1 MSIDVN
7 NESGTEV
14 DEQAILDIARYA
26 LARMRIHPLSELS
39 VIVVDG
45 DAMEQLHVQWMDLPG
60 PTDVMSFPMDEL
72 RPPMKD
78 EDEAPQGLLGDI
90 VLCPEVAKQQG
101 EDAPTQHSMNEEL
114 QLLTVHGVLHLLGY
128 DHEEA
133 DEKAEMFGLQAGIV
147 DGWRAEK
154 GLTGPSAGAD
164 RVMSLSLIAGAVA
177 LVVIAWLAAC
187 AEAGLARVSSFRA
200 EEAVRSGRR
209 GSAKLSQVAADP
221 TRYLNVALLVR
232 VACEMAAAALVT
244 YACLEEFQETWQA
257 LLVAIGVMVLV
268 SYVAVGVSPRTI
280 GRQHPLNTAT
290 AAAYVLLPL
299 ARIMGPIPPLL
310 ILIGN
315 ALTPGKGFRRG
326 PFASEA
332 ELRALVDLAEKES
345 LIEDEERR
353 MVHSVFE
360 LGDTLV
366 REVMV
371 PRTDLV
377 VIERYKTIRQ
387 ALTLALRSGFSR
399 IPVVGESEDDVVGVV
414 YLKDLSRKTHINRDA
429 EAELVSTAM
438 RPATFVPDTKNAG
451 DLLRE
456 MQQLR
461 THVAVVIDEYGGTAG
476 IVTIEDILEEIVG
489 EITDEYDREVSSVE
503 ELGDE
508 RFRVTS
514 RLDIGDLGELYGI
527 EEFDDEDVE
536 TVGGL
541 LAKALGRV
549 PIAGASSLVTLPD
562 GRALR
567 LTAEAAAGRRNKI
580 VTVLS
585 EPVGG
590 QEEGAG

>member
-1 MSIDVN
+1 MSP
-7 NESGTEV
+7 
-14 DEQAILDIARYA
+14 Q
-26 LARMRIHPLSELS
+26 
-39 VIVVDG
+39 IVV
-45 DAMEQLHVQWMDLPG
+45 
-60 PTDVMSFPMDEL
+60 
-72 RPPMKD
+72 
-78 EDEAPQGLLGDI
+78 
-90 VLCPEVAKQQG
+90 
-101 EDAPTQHSMNEEL
+101 
-114 QLLTVHGVLHLLGY
+114 
-128 DHEEA
+128 
-133 DEKAEMFGLQAGIV
+133 
-147 DGWRAEK
+147 
-154 GLTGPSAGAD
+154 
-164 RVMSLSLIAGAVA
+164 GAVA
-177 LVVIAWLAAC
+177 LVVVAWLAAC

-200 EEAVRSGRR
+200 EEAVKSGRR
-209 GSAKLSQVAADP
+209 GSARLAQIAADP
-221 TRYLNVALLVR
+221 TRYLNLALLVR

-244 YACLEEFQETWQA
+244 YACLQEFATWQA
-257 LLVAIGVMVLV
+257 LLIAIGVMVLV

-299 ARIMGPIPPLL
+299 ARIMGPVPSLL

-345 LIEDEERR
+345 LIEDDERR

-377 VIERYKTIRQ
+377 TIERFKTIRQ

-399 IPVVGESEDDVVGVV
+399 IPVTGESEDDIVGIV
-414 YLKDLSRKTHINRDA
+414 YLKDLVRKTHISR
-429 EAELVSTAM
+429 EAEGDLVSTAM
-438 RPATFVPDTKNAG
+438 RPAVFVPDTKNAG

-456 MQQLR
+456 MQKDR
-461 THVAVVIDEYGGTAG
+461 NHVAVVIDEYGGTAG

-489 EITDEYDREVSSVE
+489 EITDEYDRELPPVE
-503 ELGDE
+503 NLGDDS
-508 RFRVTS
+508 FRVTA
-514 RLDIGDLGELYGI
+514 RLDITDLGELYGL
-527 EEFDDEDVE
+527 EEYDDEDVE

-549 PIAGASSLVTLPD
+549 PIAGASAEVELPD
-562 GRALR
+562 ERRLK

-580 VTVLS
+580 VTVLV
-585 EPVGG
+585 EPVPVPVA
-590 QEEGAG
+590 EEEKAE

>member
-1 MSIDVN
+1 
-7 NESGTEV
+7 
-14 DEQAILDIARYA
+14 
-26 LARMRIHPLSELS
+26 
-39 VIVVDG
+39 
-45 DAMEQLHVQWMDLPG
+45 
-60 PTDVMSFPMDEL
+60 
-72 RPPMKD
+72 
-78 EDEAPQGLLGDI
+78 
-90 VLCPEVAKQQG
+90 
-101 EDAPTQHSMNEEL
+101 
-114 QLLTVHGVLHLLGY
+114 
-128 DHEEA
+128 
-133 DEKAEMFGLQAGIV
+133 
-147 DGWRAEK
+147 
-154 GLTGPSAGAD
+154 
-164 RVMSLSLIAGAVA
+164 MSLSLVSGAIA
-177 LVVIAWLAAC
+177 LVVVAWLAAC

-200 EEAVRSGRR
+200 EEAVRNGRR
-209 GSAKLSQVAADP
+209 GSAKLAQVAADP
-221 TRYLNVALLVR
+221 TRYLNLALLLR

-244 YACLEEFQETWQA
+244 YACLQEFPGTTRA

-290 AAAYVLLPL
+290 AAAYILVPL
-299 ARIMGPIPPLL
+299 ARVMGPVPSLL

-345 LIEDEERR
+345 LIEDDERR

-399 IPVVGESEDDVVGVV
+399 IPVSGESEDDIVGIV
-414 YLKDLSRKTHINRDA
+414 YLKDLVRKTHISRDA
-429 EAELVSTAM
+429 ESELVSTTM
-438 RPATFVPDTKNAG
+438 RPAAFVPDTKNAG

-456 MQQLR
+456 MQQDR
-461 THVAVVIDEYGGTAG
+461 NHVAVVIDEYGGTAG

-489 EITDEYDREVSSVE
+489 EITDEYDRELPPVE
-503 ELGDE
+503 ELGDD
-508 RFRVTS
+508 RHRVTA
-514 RLDIGDLGELYGI
+514 RLDITDLGELYGLD
-527 EEFDDEDVE
+527 EYDDEDVE

-549 PIAGASSLVTLPD
+549 PIAGASSVVELPD
-562 GRALR
+562 GRRLR

-580 VTVLS
+580 VTVLV
-585 EPVGG
+585 EPVGP
-590 QEEGAG
+590 QEKETEQL

>member
-1 MSIDVN
+1 MS
-7 NESGTEV
+7 
-14 DEQAILDIARYA
+14 
-26 LARMRIHPLSELS
+26 
-39 VIVVDG
+39 
-45 DAMEQLHVQWMDLPG
+45 
-60 PTDVMSFPMDEL
+60 
-72 RPPMKD
+72 
-78 EDEAPQGLLGDI
+78 
-90 VLCPEVAKQQG
+90 
-101 EDAPTQHSMNEEL
+101 L
-114 QLLTVHGVLHLLGY
+114 QLVL
-128 DHEEA
+128 
-133 DEKAEMFGLQAGIV
+133 
-147 DGWRAEK
+147 
-154 GLTGPSAGAD
+154 GA
-164 RVMSLSLIAGAVA
+164 IA
-177 LVVIAWLAAC
+177 LVVVAWLAAC

-200 EEAVRSGRR
+200 EEAVKSGRR
-209 GSAKLSQVAADP
+209 GSARLAQVAADP

-244 YACLEEFQETWQA
+244 YACLQEFPATWQA

-280 GRQHPLNTAT
+280 GRQHPIHTAT

-299 ARIMGPIPPLL
+299 ARIMGPVPSLL

-315 ALTPGKGFRRG
+315 ALTPGKGFRHG

-377 VIERYKTIRQ
+377 TIERFKTIRQ

-399 IPVVGESEDDVVGVV
+399 IPVTGESEDDIVGIV
-414 YLKDLSRKTHINRDA
+414 YLKDLVRKTHISR
-429 EAELVSTAM
+429 EAEGDLVSTAM
-438 RPATFVPDTKNAG
+438 RPAVFVPDTKNAG

-456 MQQLR
+456 MQKDR
-461 THVAVVIDEYGGTAG
+461 NHVAVVIDEYGGTAG

-489 EITDEYDREVSSVE
+489 EITDEYDRELPPVE
-503 ELGDE
+503 DLGDD
-508 RFRVTS
+508 RFRVTA
-514 RLDIGDLGELYGI
+514 RLDITDLGELYGL
-527 EEFDDEDVE
+527 EEYDDEDVE

-549 PIAGASSLVTLPD
+549 PIAGASAEVRLPD
-562 GRALR
+562 ERVLR

-580 VTVLS
+580 VTVLV
-585 EPVGG
+585 EPVPVPAD
-590 QEEGAG
+590 EEEKAE

>member
-1 MSIDVN
+1 
-7 NESGTEV
+7 
-14 DEQAILDIARYA
+14 
-26 LARMRIHPLSELS
+26 
-39 VIVVDG
+39 
-45 DAMEQLHVQWMDLPG
+45 
-60 PTDVMSFPMDEL
+60 MSF
-72 RPPMKD
+72 
-78 EDEAPQGLLGDI
+78 
-90 VLCPEVAKQQG
+90 
-101 EDAPTQHSMNEEL
+101 
-114 QLLTVHGVLHLLGY
+114 
-128 DHEEA
+128 
-133 DEKAEMFGLQAGIV
+133 
-147 DGWRAEK
+147 
-154 GLTGPSAGAD
+154 
-164 RVMSLSLIAGAVA
+164 SLIAGAVA

-200 EEAVRSGRR
+200 EEAARSGRR

-244 YACLEEFQETWQA
+244 YACLEQFRETWQA
-257 LLVAIGVMVLV
+257 LLVAIGVMVLL

-414 YLKDLSRKTHINRDA
+414 YLKDLARKTHINRDA

-562 GRALR
+562 GRELR

-590 QEEGAG
+590 QGESAG

>member
-1 MSIDVN
+1 MS
-7 NESGTEV
+7 
-14 DEQAILDIARYA
+14 AA
-26 LARMRIHPLSELS
+26 L
-39 VIVVDG
+39 V
-45 DAMEQLHVQWMDLPG
+45 
-60 PTDVMSFPMDEL
+60 
-72 RPPMKD
+72 
-78 EDEAPQGLLGDI
+78 LGA
-90 VLCPEVAKQQG
+90 L
-101 EDAPTQHSMNEEL
+101 
-114 QLLTVHGVLHLLGY
+114 
-128 DHEEA
+128 
-133 DEKAEMFGLQAGIV
+133 
-147 DGWRAEK
+147 
-154 GLTGPSAGAD
+154 
-164 RVMSLSLIAGAVA
+164 A
-177 LVVIAWLAAC
+177 LVVVAWLAAC
-187 AEAGLARVSSFRA
+187 AEAGIARVSSFRA

-232 VACEMAAAALVT
+232 VACEMAAAALIT
-244 YACLEEFQETWQA
+244 YGCLKEFDGTTEA
-257 LLVAIGVMVLV
+257 LLVAIAVMVLV

-290 AAAYVLLPL
+290 VSAYVLVPL
-299 ARIMGPIPPLL
+299 ARIMGPVPSLL

-377 VIERYKTIRQ
+377 VIERFKTIRQ

-399 IPVVGESEDDVVGVV
+399 IPVTGESEDDIVGIV
-414 YLKDLSRKTHINRDA
+414 YLKDLVRRTHISRDA
-429 EAELVSTAM
+429 ESEQVSTAM
-438 RPATFVPDTKNAG
+438 RPAFFVPDTKNAG

-456 MQQLR
+456 MQKER
-461 THVAVVIDEYGGTAG
+461 NHVAVVIDEYGGTAG

-489 EITDEYDREVSSVE
+489 EITDEYDRELPPVE
-503 ELGDE
+503 ELGDD
-508 RFRVTS
+508 RFRVTA
-514 RLDIGDLGELYGI
+514 RLDISDLGELYGL
-527 EEFDDEDVE
+527 EEYDDEDVE

-549 PIAGASSLVTLPD
+549 PIAGASSVVDLPD
-562 GRALR
+562 GRELR

-580 VTVLS
+580 VTVLA

-590 QEEGAG
+590 PSDPPEEEKPE

>member
-1 MSIDVN
+1 MNPQLVT
-7 NESGTEV
+7 G
-14 DEQAILDIARYA
+14 AI
-26 LARMRIHPLSELS
+26 
-39 VIVVDG
+39 
-45 DAMEQLHVQWMDLPG
+45 
-60 PTDVMSFPMDEL
+60 
-72 RPPMKD
+72 
-78 EDEAPQGLLGDI
+78 
-90 VLCPEVAKQQG
+90 
-101 EDAPTQHSMNEEL
+101 
-114 QLLTVHGVLHLLGY
+114 
-128 DHEEA
+128 
-133 DEKAEMFGLQAGIV
+133 
-147 DGWRAEK
+147 
-154 GLTGPSAGAD
+154 
-164 RVMSLSLIAGAVA
+164 A
-177 LVVIAWLAAC
+177 LVVVAWLAAC

-209 GSAKLSQVAADP
+209 GSAKLAQIAADP

-232 VACEMAAAALVT
+232 VVCEMAAAALVT
-244 YACLEEFQETWQA
+244 YACLREFDRTWQA
-257 LLVAIGVMVLV
+257 LAVAIGVMVLV

-299 ARIMGPIPPLL
+299 ARVMGPIPYLL

-345 LIEDEERR
+345 LIEDDERR

-399 IPVVGESEDDVVGVV
+399 IPVTGESEDDVVGIV
-414 YLKDLSRKTHINRDA
+414 YLKDLVRKTHISRDA
-429 EAELVSTAM
+429 ESELVSSAM
-438 RPATFVPDTKNAG
+438 RPAAFVPDTKNAG

-456 MQQLR
+456 MQR
-461 THVAVVIDEYGGTAG
+461 DRNHVAVVIDEYGGTAG

-489 EITDEYDREVSSVE
+489 EITDEYDRELPPVE

-508 RFRVTS
+508 RHRVTA
-514 RLDIGDLGELYGI
+514 RLDITDLGELYGL
-527 EEFDDEDVE
+527 EEYDDEDVE

-549 PIAGASSLVTLPD
+549 PIAGASAVVELPD
-562 GRALR
+562 GRELR
-567 LTAEAAAGRRNKI
+567 LTAETAAGRRNKI
-580 VTVLS
+580 VTVLV
-585 EPVGG
+585 EPIDHTAAAPEDEKEKEGSGG
-590 QEEGAG
+590 

>member
-1 MSIDVN
+1 MS
-7 NESGTEV
+7 
-14 DEQAILDIARYA
+14 
-26 LARMRIHPLSELS
+26 
-39 VIVVDG
+39 
-45 DAMEQLHVQWMDLPG
+45 
-60 PTDVMSFPMDEL
+60 
-72 RPPMKD
+72 
-78 EDEAPQGLLGDI
+78 PQI
-90 VLCPEVAKQQG
+90 VL
-101 EDAPTQHSMNEEL
+101 
-114 QLLTVHGVLHLLGY
+114 
-128 DHEEA
+128 
-133 DEKAEMFGLQAGIV
+133 
-147 DGWRAEK
+147 
-154 GLTGPSAGAD
+154 GA
-164 RVMSLSLIAGAVA
+164 IA
-177 LVVIAWLAAC
+177 LVVVAWLAAC

-200 EEAVRSGRR
+200 EEAVKSGRR
-209 GSAKLSQVAADP
+209 GGAKLAQVASDP

-244 YACLEEFQETWQA
+244 YACLEEFPSRTAEA
-257 LLVAIGVMVLV
+257 LLVAIAVMVLV

-290 AAAYVLLPL
+290 AASYVLVPL
-299 ARIMGPIPPLL
+299 ARVMGPIPSLL

-332 ELRALVDLAEKES
+332 ELRAMVDLAEQES

-399 IPVVGESEDDVVGVV
+399 IPVTGESEDDIVGVV
-414 YLKDLSRKTHINRDA
+414 YLKDLARKTHISRDA
-429 EAELVSTAM
+429 ESELVSTAM
-438 RPATFVPDTKNAG
+438 RPAVFVPDTKNAG

-456 MQQLR
+456 MQKER
-461 THVAVVIDEYGGTAG
+461 NHVAVVIDEYGGTAG

-489 EITDEYDREVSSVE
+489 EITDEYDRELPPVE
-503 ELGDE
+503 DLGDD
-508 RFRVTS
+508 RYRVTA
-514 RLDIGDLGELYGI
+514 RLDITDLGELYGL
-527 EEFDDEDVE
+527 EEYDDEDVE

-549 PIAGASSLVTLPD
+549 PIAGASSVVELPD
-562 GRALR
+562 GRELR

-580 VTVLS
+580 VTVLV
-585 EPVGG
+585 EPVGPAAPPG
-590 QEEGAG
+590 EEEKPE

>member
-1 MSIDVN
+1 MSPQI
-7 NESGTEV
+7 
-14 DEQAILDIARYA
+14 
-26 LARMRIHPLSELS
+26 
-39 VIVVDG
+39 VI
-45 DAMEQLHVQWMDLPG
+45 
-60 PTDVMSFPMDEL
+60 
-72 RPPMKD
+72 
-78 EDEAPQGLLGDI
+78 
-90 VLCPEVAKQQG
+90 
-101 EDAPTQHSMNEEL
+101 
-114 QLLTVHGVLHLLGY
+114 
-128 DHEEA
+128 
-133 DEKAEMFGLQAGIV
+133 
-147 DGWRAEK
+147 
-154 GLTGPSAGAD
+154 
-164 RVMSLSLIAGAVA
+164 GAVA
-177 LVVIAWLAAC
+177 LIVVAWLAAC

-200 EEAVRSGRR
+200 EEAVKSGRR
-209 GSAKLSQVAADP
+209 GSAKLAQVAADP

-244 YACLEEFQETWQA
+244 YACLREFPDTWEA
-257 LLVAIGVMVLV
+257 LLIAIAVMVLV

-290 AAAYVLLPL
+290 VAAYVLLPL
-299 ARIMGPIPPLL
+299 ARIMGPIPSLL

-332 ELRALVDLAEKES
+332 ELRAMVDLAEQQS
-345 LIEDEERR
+345 LIEDDERR

-399 IPVVGESEDDVVGVV
+399 IPVTGESEDDIVGIV
-414 YLKDLSRKTHINRDA
+414 YLKDLVRKTHINRDA
-429 EAELVSTAM
+429 ENDLVSTAM
-438 RPATFVPDTKNAG
+438 RPAVFVPDTKNAG

-456 MQQLR
+456 MQKDR
-461 THVAVVIDEYGGTAG
+461 NHVAVVIDEYGGTAG

-489 EITDEYDREVSSVE
+489 EITDEYDRELPPVE
-503 ELGDE
+503 ELGDG
-508 RFRVTS
+508 RYRVTA
-514 RLDIGDLGELYGI
+514 RLDITDLGELYGL
-527 EEFDDEDVE
+527 EEYDDEDVE

-549 PIAGASSLVTLPD
+549 PIAGASAEVELPD
-562 GRALR
+562 ERRLN

-580 VTVLS
+580 VTVLV
-585 EPVGG
+585 EPAANAAR
-590 QEEGAG
+590 EEKPE

>member
-1 MSIDVN
+1 MNTQLIF
-7 NESGTEV
+7 G
-14 DEQAILDIARYA
+14 AIL
-26 LARMRIHPLSELS
+26 
-39 VIVVDG
+39 
-45 DAMEQLHVQWMDLPG
+45 
-60 PTDVMSFPMDEL
+60 
-72 RPPMKD
+72 
-78 EDEAPQGLLGDI
+78 
-90 VLCPEVAKQQG
+90 
-101 EDAPTQHSMNEEL
+101 
-114 QLLTVHGVLHLLGY
+114 
-128 DHEEA
+128 
-133 DEKAEMFGLQAGIV
+133 
-147 DGWRAEK
+147 
-154 GLTGPSAGAD
+154 
-164 RVMSLSLIAGAVA
+164 
-177 LVVIAWLAAC
+177 LVVVAWLAAC
-187 AEAGLARVSSFRA
+187 AEAGLARISSFRA
-200 EEAVRSGRR
+200 EEAARGGRR
-209 GSAKLSQVAADP
+209 GSAKLAQVAADP

-244 YACLEEFQETWQA
+244 YACLEEFDKTWQA
-257 LLVAIGVMVLV
+257 LLLAIGVMVLV

-290 AAAYVLLPL
+290 AAAYILLPL

-377 VIERYKTIRQ
+377 VVERYRTIRQ

-399 IPVVGESEDDVVGVV
+399 MPVTGESEDDIVGVV
-414 YLKDLSRKTHINRDA
+414 YLKDLARRTHINREA
-429 EAELVSTAM
+429 ESELVSTAM
-438 RPATFVPDTKNAG
+438 RSASFVPDTKNAG

-456 MQQLR
+456 MQQER
-461 THVAVVIDEYGGTAG
+461 NHVAVVIDEYGGTAG

-489 EITDEYDREVSSVE
+489 EITDEYDRELPPVE
-503 ELGDE
+503 ELGED
-508 RFRVTS
+508 RHRVTA
-514 RLDIGDLGELYGI
+514 RLDIGDLGELYGL
-527 EEFDDEDVE
+527 EAYDDEDVE

-549 PIAGASSLVTLPD
+549 PIAGASAVVDLPD

-580 VTVLS
+580 VTVLV
-585 EPVGG
+585 EPVAVETVPAT
-590 QEEGAG
+590 EESST